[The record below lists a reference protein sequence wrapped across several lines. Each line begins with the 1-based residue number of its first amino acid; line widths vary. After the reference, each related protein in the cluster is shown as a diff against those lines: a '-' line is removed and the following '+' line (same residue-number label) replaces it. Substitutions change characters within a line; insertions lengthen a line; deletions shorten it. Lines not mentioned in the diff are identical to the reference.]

1 MGKRSRTRHREIA
14 SSTLS
19 WLRLMLT
26 CTPQALRNR
35 FYAAAVGYAILVYFF
50 PRRPSSRAKKNS
62 LIAPNGT
69 GARPKTSRIGH
80 ALSHEELF
88 SHTFNP
94 SWNAVLDFEKLRLR
108 SLAPDSDHT
117 PINNNAYQTPIR
129 HPSDTYQ
136 TPIRHLSDTYFLR
149 QKRKCGFTRDFEQ

>member
-1 MGKRSRTRHREIA
+1 MERARGRR
-14 SSTLS
+14 
-19 WLRLMLT
+19 LRGLGM
-26 CTPQALRNR
+26 
-35 FYAAAVGYAILVYFF
+35 
-50 PRRPSSRAKKNS
+50 
-62 LIAPNGT
+62 
-69 GARPKTSRIGH
+69 
-80 ALSHEELF
+80 LSHEEFF

-136 TPIRHLSDTYFLR
+136 TPIRRLSDTYQTPIRHLSDTYQTPIFYDKEEKIVSQEFLNNKYLLNR
-149 QKRKCGFTRDFEQ
+149 GSCFHC